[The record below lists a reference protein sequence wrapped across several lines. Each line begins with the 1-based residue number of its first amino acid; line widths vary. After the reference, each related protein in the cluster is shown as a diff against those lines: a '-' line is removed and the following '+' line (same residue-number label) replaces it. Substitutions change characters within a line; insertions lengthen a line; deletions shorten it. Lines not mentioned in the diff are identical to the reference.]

1 MRAAKT
7 DEVRH
12 AIPGRNRS
20 LIIPREHG
28 AWGILLIPLFTGA
41 CAGLL
46 DGGRSEGLAPFTMA
60 ALCLFWLRT
69 PVENPA
75 LHCVRCGLDMI
86 TATGRLTPF
95 WKVRVGVHVGPV
107 IAGVV
112 GHRKYQYDVWG
123 DTVNLAAR
131 MEAAARALDE
141 AASAYSV
148 NVPISIIGESFQRWQ
163 REFDT
168 AKAIYKRD

>member
-69 PVENPA
+69 PVESWAGTSPSRA
-75 LHCVRCGLDMI
+75 RTPSEIQLVRAAVLFLGL
-86 TATGRLTPF
+86 
-95 WKVRVGVHVGPV
+95 V
-107 IAGVV
+107 
-112 GHRKYQYDVWG
+112 
-123 DTVNLAAR
+123 
-131 MEAAARALDE
+131 AAA
-141 AASAYSV
+141 
-148 NVPISIIGESFQRWQ
+148 G
-163 REFDT
+163 
-168 AKAIYKRD
+168 